1 MTVKAIVGA
10 NWGDEGKGKIVD
22 FLSSKADIVVRYQDG
37 QNAGHTII
45 NEYGKYVMHLLPS
58 GVFYPNII
66 NIIGP
71 GVALDIK
78 GFLNELDMLKER
90 GINPKI
96 LISDRAQIVLP
107 FHILFDKYEETK
119 LGYDRFG
126 STQKGIAPFYS
137 DKYMKIGIRVSDL
150 SDRNYL
156 IKRLERSLSGKNILF
171 RHYYDKPSMHPEDIA
186 DELIDMYSEIMPLI
200 CNTTPALSR
209 ALGENKNILLEG
221 QLGALRDPDHGIY
234 PFTTSSSTL
243 AGFATVGA
251 GIPPYVIKDIICVTK
266 AYSTC
271 VGTGPFVTEFTGDG
285 ANDLRNRGGAAG
297 EYGATTGRPR
307 RIGWFDAV
315 ATGYGCILQGATEIA
330 LSMLD
335 VLGYL
340 EEIPLCTGYR
350 IGRKATTEFPCHL
363 DLKKAEP
370 VYEFLKGWQ
379 CDITGVNSFNEL
391 PDEAK
396 RYVDRIEGLI
406 KVPIRLIS
414 VGPKRNEI
422 IEK

>member
-1 MTVKAIVGA
+1 M
-10 NWGDEGKGKIVD
+10 
-22 FLSSKADIVVRYQDG
+22 
-37 QNAGHTII
+37 
-45 NEYGKYVMHLLPS
+45 
-58 GVFYPNII
+58 NI
-66 NIIGP
+66 
-71 GVALDIK
+71 
-78 GFLNELDMLKER
+78 
-90 GINPKI
+90 
-96 LISDRAQIVLP
+96 
-107 FHILFDKYEETK
+107 
-119 LGYDRFG
+119 
-126 STQKGIAPFYS
+126 
-137 DKYMKIGIRVSDL
+137 
-150 SDRNYL
+150 
-156 IKRLERSLSGKNILF
+156 
-171 RHYYDKPSMHPEDIA
+171 
-186 DELIDMYSEIMPLI
+186 
-200 CNTTPALSR
+200 
-209 ALGENKNILLEG
+209 
-221 QLGALRDPDHGIY
+221 
-234 PFTTSSSTL
+234 
-243 AGFATVGA
+243 
-251 GIPPYVIKDIICVTK
+251 TK

-271 VGTGPFVTEFTGDG
+271 VGTGPFVTEFTGDK
-285 ANDLRNRGGAAG
+285 ANDLRNRGGDAG

-350 IGRKATTEFPCHL
+350 IGRKVTTEFPCHL